1 MLFVQGPHWLAHHQP
16 QPPVD
21 QLPGLPSTPNLVHP
35 ARVSSDVPAPL
46 KPLPPAV
53 GSGQP
58 HGTLGRH
65 HLTVVLLPCV
75 CRGVKD
81 VPVPSPCAPRSS
93 VSPFLRGDPMR
104 PSRGRVAPGGRESTD
119 PSPGLRSA
127 LEGPPTRAPTC
138 PGVHPRGPRL
148 PGLDSGMTRGKWRR
162 EGLRGLW
169 GQKHQCEVTR
179 DWRLQDPKLERA
191 AEGRG
196 WPGRLAGCRRQAR
209 VSLLPSLP
217 PTGPGQG
224 PVSGPP
230 PARSERGAPQ
240 DPRAH
245 LGGPTR
251 PREAGQGP
259 GAPRTGPPWHSQG
272 QTRLLG
278 PNAPI
283 PAPRWALSFPDTPD
297 ALLWVPHVS

>member
-1 MLFVQGPHWLAHHQP
+1 MRTAQGPHWPGHHQP

-35 ARVSSDVPAPL
+35 ARFSSDVPAPL
-46 KPLPPAV
+46 KPLPPTV

-65 HLTVVLLPCV
+65 PLTIALLPCA

-81 VPVPSPCAPRSS
+81 VPVPSPCAPRSG
-93 VSPFLRGDPMR
+93 VSPLLHGAPMR
-104 PSRGRVAPGGRESTD
+104 PSRGRVAPGGRKSTD

-127 LEGPPTRAPTC
+127 LEGPPTRAPTR
-138 PGVHPRGPRL
+138 PGMHPAGPRL

-169 GQKHQCEVTR
+169 GQKHPCEVTR
-179 DWRLQDPKLERA
+179 GWCLQAPKVERA

-217 PTGPGQG
+217 PSHRARGRPGLRPSTSSEREGGP
-224 PVSGPP
+224 SGP
-230 PARSERGAPQ
+230 
-240 DPRAH
+240 
-245 LGGPTR
+245 
-251 PREAGQGP
+251 
-259 GAPRTGPPWHSQG
+259 
-272 QTRLLG
+272 
-278 PNAPI
+278 
-283 PAPRWALSFPDTPD
+283 
-297 ALLWVPHVS
+297 